1 MYRQARF
8 WFVALACVSCQ
19 EEEVETSTL
28 QEGQAWMVDLASGV
42 LESPPNMDELN
53 DFLVSDYPF
62 YLGVENLGKTS
73 LDVMFGIAAEGGEG
87 QDMCSRTITMPDVSL
102 KYDRELSFGPDTF
115 VMANGITT
123 LEMTLSGVFSEDLST
138 IDDMAVTGQ
147 VVVESVPDDILALP
161 GDLTACGLLEAFDV
175 PCLPCLDGSSN
186 CIDFAVSG
194 VVANLSPSV
203 TLESVPDADCH
214 EACDKSDDNPDCPL

>member
-1 MYRQARF
+1 MYRQACF
-8 WFVALACVSCQ
+8 WSLALACASCQ
-19 EEEVETSTL
+19 EEEVEAPTFE
-28 QEGQAWMVDLASGV
+28 EGQAWKVDLASGV

-62 YLGVENLGKTS
+62 YLGIENVGKTS
-73 LDVMFGIAAEGGEG
+73 LGVMFGIAAEGGEG

-102 KYDRELSFGPDTF
+102 KNDKELSYGPDTF

-123 LEMTLSGVFSEDLST
+123 LEMTLSGVFSDDLT
-138 IDDMAVTGQ
+138 TLEDMAVTGM
-147 VVVESVPDDILALP
+147 VVVESVPEDILILP

-175 PCLPCLDGSSN
+175 PCLPCPDGVSN
-186 CIDFAVSG
+186 CIDFSMSD
-194 VVANLSPSV
+194 VVAHLSPSV
-203 TLESVPDADCH
+203 TLEPVLDADCH